1 MAEPKFN
8 SASGATAMPPKM
20 NTTREHT
27 AGVSYDPM
35 SISRRQSVA
44 SRSKSAIV
52 DQHGRPVTKTMPGM
66 TLEPEPTDPSV
77 FPAEENGM
85 TPDVVI
91 ADPNDVQGQQ
101 AHQPPLEQTTEKPEP
116 VPTTAKPSSGG
127 ESDPTPGDAD
137 PGPSGGAREPGYPAQ
152 IETSHPVGYPS
163 N

>member
-1 MAEPKFN
+1 MSEVKFN
-8 SASGATAMPPKM
+8 SASGATQMPPKM
-20 NTTREHT
+20 SQDRGHT
-27 AGVSYDPM
+27 AGVGYEQART
-35 SISRRQSVA
+35 SRGQIA
-44 SRSKSAIV
+44 PSRKPGMLV

-101 AHQPPLEQTTEKPEP
+101 AHQPPIEQTTEKPEP